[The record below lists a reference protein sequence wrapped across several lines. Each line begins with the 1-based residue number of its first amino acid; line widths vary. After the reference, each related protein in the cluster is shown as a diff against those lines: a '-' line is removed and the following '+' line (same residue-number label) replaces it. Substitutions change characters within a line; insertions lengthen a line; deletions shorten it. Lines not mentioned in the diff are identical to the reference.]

1 MNEVIIRDLNFKY
14 EKNIIFDNITVNIKD
29 NEFTNIIIKNGKGK
43 TTLIKILAGLLPYK
57 GYININKTIL
67 DKNNIAHLRKIV
79 SYVIDFYDIPY
90 INLRE
95 KIINKL
101 SYLKFSKKQTTNNI
115 EKIITLFNLEEYIDR
130 PSYITS
136 KSKKAV
142 IEIAY
147 ALASF
152 PKVLVLDDTLSYM
165 DELDKLNT
173 VKILKKLTKTEGLT
187 VINLTSSIESFMEGT
202 NIIIVE
208 KCKVIFNEKY
218 SNLYKEKDNLSI
230 KLPFMMDLSNNL
242 SYYNLTEKYYKSA
255 KELINKLWK

>member
-1 MNEVIIRDLNFKY
+1 MDEVIIRDLNFKY
-14 EKNIIFDNITVNIKD
+14 EKKVIFDNLSVNIKD
-29 NEFTNIIIKNGKGK
+29 NEFTNIIIKNGEGK
-43 TTLIKILAGLLPYK
+43 TTLIKILAGFLPYK

-67 DKNNIAHLRKIV
+67 DKNNIIYLRKIV
-79 SYVIDFYDIPY
+79 GYIIDFYEIPY
-90 INLRE
+90 ISLRE
-95 KIINKL
+95 KISIKL
-101 SYLKFSKKQTTNNI
+101 SNLNYSKKQIQNNI

-187 VINLTSSIESFMEGT
+187 VVNLTSSLESFMDGT
-202 NIIIVE
+202 NIIIID
-208 KCKVIFNEKY
+208 KCKVVFDDKY
-218 SNLYKEKDNLSI
+218 SKLYKEKDNLMI

-255 KELINKLWK
+255 KELINKLW